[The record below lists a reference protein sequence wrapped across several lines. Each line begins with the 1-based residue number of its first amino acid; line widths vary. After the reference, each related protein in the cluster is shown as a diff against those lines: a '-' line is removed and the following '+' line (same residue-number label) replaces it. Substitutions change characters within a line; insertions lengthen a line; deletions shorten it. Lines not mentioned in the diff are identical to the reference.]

1 MMTMMTRKVDEEF
14 LDLLT
19 KVQQLES
26 VQKDKEFY
34 DLISLAADKIQ
45 KGANLDIEIMR
56 LGSFINKYLVS
67 NPSQEL
73 VDLQLFMQKR
83 ANRYKGWL
91 NVTGWFS

>member
-1 MMTMMTRKVDEEF
+1 MAMMKRKVDEEF
-14 LDLLT
+14 LDLLI

-45 KGANLDIEIMR
+45 KGANSDIEIMR

>member
-1 MMTMMTRKVDEEF
+1 MTMMTRKVDEEF

-45 KGANLDIEIMR
+45 KGANSDIEIMQ

>member
-1 MMTMMTRKVDEEF
+1 MTMMKRKVDEEF

-45 KGANLDIEIMR
+45 KGANSDIEIMR
-56 LGSFINKYLVS
+56 LGSFINKY
-67 NPSQEL
+67 
-73 VDLQLFMQKR
+73 
-83 ANRYKGWL
+83 
-91 NVTGWFS
+91 

>member
-1 MMTMMTRKVDEEF
+1 MTMMTRKVDEEF

>member
-1 MMTMMTRKVDEEF
+1 MTMMKRKVDEEF

-45 KGANLDIEIMR
+45 KGANSDIEIMR

-83 ANRYKGWL
+83 VNRYKGWL

>member
-1 MMTMMTRKVDEEF
+1 MKRKVDEEF
-14 LDLLT
+14 LDLLI

-45 KGANLDIEIMR
+45 KGANSDIEIMR

-91 NVTGWFS
+91 NVTGGFS